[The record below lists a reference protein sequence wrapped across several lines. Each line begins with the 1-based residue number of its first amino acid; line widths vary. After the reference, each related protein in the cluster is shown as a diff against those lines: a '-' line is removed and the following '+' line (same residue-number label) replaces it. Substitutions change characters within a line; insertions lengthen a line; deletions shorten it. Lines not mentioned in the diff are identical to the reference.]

1 MPVTLQQ
8 GHHTQWGLVACF
20 GQGHDQ
26 RAAGGR
32 FTTREGMMAGI
43 SSKSLDSPDEQRN
56 VGRGVLDVVNLE
68 GASAARI
75 KADHGWRWSEDVK
88 PIVGG
93 DSCQTAHLGYVL
105 SGSIR
110 IAADDGTEVDLRS
123 GDAYTI
129 APGHDA
135 WVTSDEPFEALEF
148 QSQTAQQYAK
158 GAST

>member
-1 MPVTLQQ
+1 
-8 GHHTQWGLVACF
+8 
-20 GQGHDQ
+20 
-26 RAAGGR
+26 
-32 FTTREGMMAGI
+32 MAGI
-43 SSKSLDSPDEQRN
+43 SSKSLDSPDEQRD
-56 VGRGVLDVVNLE
+56 VGRGVLNVVNLE

-75 KADHGWRWSEDVK
+75 KAEHGWRWSEDVR

-105 SGSIR
+105 SGSIH
-110 IAADDGTEVDLRS
+110 IAGDDGTEADLRS